1 MVPLLVSLGHN
12 GSRDWMTG
20 ELAAIYGKRHD
31 MVPMLRSAKAPGR
44 PYLLLATDELVPA
57 QLNFNNAPLHIAGMR
72 TQSAKL
78 ATYSTW
84 IPRTAEIAPGTMELE
99 FYDYATPEGAAE
111 MVNHP
116 DDPRAREMRD
126 RLLHDL
132 IPNELRER
140 LPGVLGEAQEL
151 SKRAYLFVEHQVL
164 DPNSGEPVRDLLRRL
179 GYGRE
184 F

>member
-1 MVPLLVSLGHN
+1 
-12 GSRDWMTG
+12 
-20 ELAAIYGKRHD
+20 
-31 MVPMLRSAKAPGR
+31 MLRSAKAPGR

-111 MVNHP
+111 MVSHP